1 MNVNRND
8 VNVKACHMFAWRIKH
23 TAEVRLSHA
32 QIKSHI
38 SIYPEKLIF
47 LLVLFAFLSLKS
59 SLAVSFSLL
68 HTLMALK
75 HIILK
80 LGNVRNAWLPPRK
93 IRITLTAYGQ

>member
-8 VNVKACHMFAWRIKH
+8 VNVKACHMFAWLNKH
-23 TAEVRLSHA
+23 IAEVRLSHA

-59 SLAVSFSLL
+59 PLAMPRSLCYT
-68 HTLMALK
+68 H
-75 HIILK
+75 
-80 LGNVRNAWLPPRK
+80 
-93 IRITLTAYGQ
+93 